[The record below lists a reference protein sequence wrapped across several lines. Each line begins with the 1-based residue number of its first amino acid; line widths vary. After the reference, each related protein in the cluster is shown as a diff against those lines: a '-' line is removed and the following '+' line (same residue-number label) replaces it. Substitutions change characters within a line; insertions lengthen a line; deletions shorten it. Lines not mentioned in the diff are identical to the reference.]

1 MNAHLPQQAELFP
14 LNASRAE
21 YLKFDA
27 ETTASAPIY
36 IGCAGWALATS
47 MHNHFPSEGTH
58 LERYARVFSAVEI
71 NSSFYRPH
79 LASTYA
85 RWRDSVPDAFRFSVK
100 MPRSVTH
107 HLRLKNA
114 DAEVS
119 RFLAAVRYLDA
130 KLGCLLVQ
138 LPPSLPF
145 DPPVAESFFSA
156 LRASVTVDIACEP
169 RHGSWAAPEADALF
183 DQLKIARVDADP
195 PAILTP
201 SSSTHTDMVYVR
213 LHGSPTMYHS
223 AYSEQY
229 LSQRAC
235 ELAAHI
241 ELGRRVWCIMDNTA
255 SGAAIP
261 NALSLSRYFEE
272 GTRMHP
278 EKQHVPGL

>member
-1 MNAHLPQQAELFP
+1 MNTHLPQQEELFP
-14 LNASRAE
+14 LSVSRVE

-27 ETTASAPIY
+27 EATVSVPLY
-36 IGCAGWALATS
+36 VGCAGWALATS
-47 MHNHFPSEGTH
+47 VHRHFPAEGTH

-100 MPRSVTH
+100 MPRVVTH

-114 DAEVS
+114 DAEVA
-119 RFLAAVRYLDA
+119 RFLASVRHLEA

-138 LPPSLPF
+138 LPPSLSF
-145 DPPVAESFFSA
+145 EPPVAHSFFSA
-156 LRASVTVDIACEP
+156 LRASVAVDVACEP

-183 DQLKIARVDADP
+183 DRLKIARVDADP
-195 PAILTP
+195 AATP
-201 SSSTHTDMVYVR
+201 TPFSSTRTDLVYVR

-235 ELAAHI
+235 ELKAHI
-241 ELGRRVWCIMDNTA
+241 DLGRRVWCIMDNTA

-261 NALSLSRYFEE
+261 NALSLRRYFEE
-272 GTRMHP
+272 GERTHP
-278 EKQHVPGL
+278 AKRHVFGR